1 MNQKGFAV
9 STLEE
14 TLNHASFF
22 LYKSILQGPKDF
34 VYRLAS
40 EPWNR
45 APTCSFY
52 WTQYT
57 EAQISDLLVIL

>member
-34 VYRLAS
+34 VYSLAS
-40 EPWNR
+40 EP
-45 APTCSFY
+45 
-52 WTQYT
+52 
-57 EAQISDLLVIL
+57 